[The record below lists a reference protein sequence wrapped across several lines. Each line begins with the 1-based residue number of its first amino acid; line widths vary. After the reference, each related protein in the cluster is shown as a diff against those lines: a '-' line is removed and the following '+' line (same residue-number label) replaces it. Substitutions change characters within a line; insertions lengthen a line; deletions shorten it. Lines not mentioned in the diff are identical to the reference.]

1 MSTTILVRAGR
12 MIIYLRSFEIVIL
25 IDTRMRKRF
34 NLKGLPCF
42 ERLLDCAVEP
52 ASLDRSSFP
61 VYILYLLRGLRISYY
76 VKQTEADGGCELLKH
91 GEHME

>member
-12 MIIYLRSFEIVIL
+12 MSIYLRLFEIAIL

-34 NLKGLPCF
+34 NLRAQPPF
-42 ERLLDCAVEP
+42 EKTLETAVEP
-52 ASLDRSSFP
+52 ASLDRSPFP
-61 VYILYLLRGLRISYY
+61 VYILYLLKGLRISYY

-91 GEHME
+91 EEHME